1 MPEYEIIDK
10 LDALCDDKS
19 FEGYGVRR
27 GSSGKN
33 VLSGVGINPPETLH
47 GGSGGSIQMGGQQW
61 SRRLASMCRELV
73 EEIGEKDLVASWANM
88 DEGISPSLFC
98 SSYCVTEDSPSL
110 DHKVSL
116 EEFITTMALERGLDV
131 GFYMENKTR
140 RDWIEEFV
148 KLAQALQIDQQQTA
162 VNHVHEL

>member
-1 MPEYEIIDK
+1 M
-10 LDALCDDKS
+10 
-19 FEGYGVRR
+19 
-27 GSSGKN
+27 
-33 VLSGVGINPPETLH
+33 VLL
-47 GGSGGSIQMGGQQW
+47 
-61 SRRLASMCRELV
+61 

-131 GFYMENKTR
+131 GFYMENSELR
-140 RDWIEEFV
+140 RGPLDATDDPQRLVGIGSKNSSSLL
-148 KLAQALQIDQQQTA
+148 KLCKSISSRRLSIMSMSSESFAYQQQTFVTFA
-162 VNHVHEL
+162 IVSMVSTFTSFGNTRTGRGNSLIHRR